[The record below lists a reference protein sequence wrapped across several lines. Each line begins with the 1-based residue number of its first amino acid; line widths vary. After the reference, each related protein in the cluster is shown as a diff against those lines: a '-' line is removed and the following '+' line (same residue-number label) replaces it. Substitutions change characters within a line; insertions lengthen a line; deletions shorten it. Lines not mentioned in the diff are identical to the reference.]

1 MKSHNHK
8 IFNNL
13 FLKRIVTFVFVI
25 LFCCE
30 SFSAVVSDNDGSAF
44 ITKAEFDSLKNE
56 FQSQLDSYNSSID
69 NKLDNAIASYLA
81 GVNISKET
89 NYDTL
94 VAPYRQVTLSNYV
107 LTRTPRIQ
115 NMIWNECFGIRLRET
130 ADWYVA
136 NGWNLTNV
144 KQTRNANNDRR
155 LIVDA
160 GDVSTTQPT
169 YVKWIG
175 VSRNFDYTVNIIRSY
190 YDSRDVVNQSST
202 WTGGNTVGFV
212 IQKMCRW
219 NTGLYTKS
227 NFMDN
232 FASPTVH
239 NVQNS
244 AGNPNSWTFAARTF
258 RTKSY
263 AANVD
268 CVSVNGYKYDSDF
281 WCTSGYLTGIKVT
294 DPDWIYSVTQ
304 DENNTLAN
312 YNLSIK
318 AAFMYCEGQSSGNK
332 FDVKSMGTK
341 GWAHPGAYNNSDST
355 SSAFQICDLV
365 NTYATDR
372 ILSPIQIPEVK
383 SNITIDD
390 GVPLFKAK
398 KGNKYKWTAKLT
410 NALKDKYDPYD
421 GEFFVVFSYGPFKD
435 HGPDPSDTTKI
446 KVNGTED
453 YYVVT
458 NNKQVKVEFEMPE
471 DGYIFVKWEPAYPTP
486 VSNWSADL
494 DMSVSKTYTEV
505 SN

>member
-25 LFCCE
+25 LFCFE

-89 NYDTL
+89 NYDTM

-115 NMIWNECFGIRLRET
+115 NMIWNECFGMRLRET
-130 ADWYVA
+130 NNYYIA

-144 KQTRNANNDRR
+144 KQTRSASNDRR

-160 GDVSTTQPT
+160 GDTSNVQPT
-169 YVKWIG
+169 YVKWLG
-175 VSRNFDYTVNIIRSY
+175 VSRNFDYTVNITRSY
-190 YDSRDVVNQSST
+190 YDSRDVVNQTTT
-202 WTGGNTVGFV
+202 WTGGGTIGFV
-212 IQKMCRW
+212 IQNMCRW
-219 NTGLYTKS
+219 NTGLWTNN

-232 FASPTVH
+232 FASPAVN
-239 NVQNS
+239 NVQAS
-244 AGNPNSWTFAARTF
+244 SGTPYYWTFAARTF

-263 AANVD
+263 SASAD
-268 CVSVNGYKYDSDF
+268 CVNVNGYKYDSDF

-304 DENNTLAN
+304 DETNTLAN
-312 YNLSIK
+312 YNFNVT
-318 AAFMYCEGQSSGNK
+318 AAFMYCEGKNGTQYT
-332 FDVKSMGTK
+332 VKSMGTS
-341 GWAHPGAYNNSDST
+341 GWAHPGAYNKSDST

-410 NALKDKYDPYD
+410 NALKDKTSPYN

-435 HGPDPSDTTKI
+435 HGPDPSDTPKI

-494 DMSVSKTYTEV
+494 DMSVSNTYTEV